1 MITMQTI
8 LDQLSGKEIVEA
20 LINTM
25 AEEFQDFSAAQ
36 TRFYQAVT
44 ALQNEFDE
52 QIMPSVQDLISAIE
66 QQTASNLIFCGF
78 LGLKANLDHFIDPVA
93 RNFLDADSEVYLRE
107 NTAHWL
113 PEYARAQEVIDRF
126 YSLLSPSQKEIY
138 EDVVEYTSYLENTV
152 PKFAHYYGYLLGN
165 KILYRIIPGYHADLG
180 VTMRYHARLEEYFG
194 KRFDSAFL
202 CGQCRKEVSD
212 SQGC

>member
-1 MITMQTI
+1 MVTMQTI
-8 LDQLSGKEIVEA
+8 LDQLSDKKIVESLVNMMA
-20 LINTM
+20 VNFEDFAADQKLFQQAINT
-25 AEEFQDFSAAQ
+25 
-36 TRFYQAVT
+36 
-44 ALQNEFDE
+44 LQNELGDKLT
-52 QIMPSVQDLISAIE
+52 PSVQDLISAIE

-113 PEYARAQEVIDRF
+113 PEYARAQEVIDKF
-126 YSLLSPSQKEIY
+126 YAQLSPSQKEIY
-138 EDVVEYTSYLENTV
+138 DDVVEYTSYLENV
-152 PKFAHYYGYLLGN
+152 GPKLTHYYGYLLGN